1 MLLNWLKS
9 TDFLGAEMQKLSS
22 LKFNYVRG
30 FFVVLIFALIKYIK
44 NEKSIIAFGI
54 IFNNFLPTKT

>member
-9 TDFLGAEMQKLSS
+9 IDFLGLEMHKLIS
-22 LKFNYVRG
+22 LKSNHVRD
-30 FFVVLIFALIKYIK
+30 FFIVLIFALIKHIK
-44 NEKSIIAFGI
+44 NEKSIITFWV